1 MYWIKEV
8 DLKRSISLRMRF
20 IYYSL
25 LVCEKSTLFFILWA
39 CASSSYFCGYFI
51 KSHTGFII
59 LPSPTICLELSKKNP
74 DKIKCPKTNRLS
86 STSGAACARFCF
98 LNSLSL
104 FVFPPSSGLTP
115 SQYAVSVLE
124 RKSQIGTSGQKS
136 CCPVQTV
143 GAVVS
148 RFSFW
153 MFSQAITCCS
163 LDKTVVCAC

>member
-1 MYWIKEV
+1 MDKGGG
-8 DLKRSISLRMRF
+8 SQTQHISEDESHLLF
-20 IYYSL
+20 ISSL
-25 LVCEKSTLFFILWA
+25 WELNSLSFFFFFLLSELMLSVHIFMAVSLNP
-39 CASSSYFCGYFI
+39 
-51 KSHTGFII
+51 HTGF
-59 LPSPTICLELSKKNP
+59 LSPCLNQQYVYSDLKNP
-74 DKIKCPKTNRLS
+74 DKIKCPKTN
-86 STSGAACARFCF
+86 TACACFYF

-148 RFSFW
+148 R
-153 MFSQAITCCS
+153 
-163 LDKTVVCAC
+163 LV

>member
-1 MYWIKEV
+1 MDKGGGSQTQRISEDETHLLFISSLRSQLFFSFSELTLLVHIFLALSLKLTLVSSSRFNQQYV
-8 DLKRSISLRMRF
+8 HSDLK
-20 IYYSL
+20 
-25 LVCEKSTLFFILWA
+25 
-39 CASSSYFCGYFI
+39 
-51 KSHTGFII
+51 
-59 LPSPTICLELSKKNP
+59 NP
-74 DKIKCPKTNRLS
+74 GRIKCPKTNRLS
-86 STSGAACARFCF
+86 STSYTACARLCF

-148 RFSFW
+148 R
-153 MFSQAITCCS
+153 
-163 LDKTVVCAC
+163 LV